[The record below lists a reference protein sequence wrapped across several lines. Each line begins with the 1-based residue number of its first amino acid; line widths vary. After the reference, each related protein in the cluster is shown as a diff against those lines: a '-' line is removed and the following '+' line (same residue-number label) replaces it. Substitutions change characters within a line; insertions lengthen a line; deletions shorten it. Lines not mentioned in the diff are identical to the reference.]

1 MHTDARHRDVGGR
14 EAEQP
19 AALVAHHHL
28 AANLVQPPE
37 HARRPGDVAA
47 GEGPADRRRAE
58 RLGHAIEPLD
68 QLDRTHREVVG
79 SAELLEQVDV
89 AASMGAEVEVLADDD
104 GADLEA
110 AHEHALD
117 ERLGRLMGLLL
128 VEGQHD
134 RGVDARGG
142 EQLEALLAD
151 R

>member
-1 MHTDARHRDVGGR
+1 M
-14 EAEQP
+14 
-19 AALVAHHHL
+19 AAA
-28 AANLVQPPE
+28 
-37 HARRPGDVAA
+37 
-47 GEGPADRRRAE
+47 
-58 RLGHAIEPLD
+58 
-68 QLDRTHREVVG
+68 
-79 SAELLEQVDV
+79 
-89 AASMGAEVEVLADDD
+89 MGTEVEVLADDD

-117 ERLGRLMGLLL
+117 ERLGRLVGLLL